1 MNKIDKELQKAL
13 TFFANTPVHKIN
25 YLATD
30 HKKVYRNHVSWKIEK
45 YIVYSKYINV
55 EDNKKNHNQVF
66 AINETGL
73 EVLRRLDDIKLKDKT
88 FFVSISLSVIA
99 IIISTISLWVK

>member
-45 YIVYSKYINV
+45 YIV
-55 EDNKKNHNQVF
+55 
-66 AINETGL
+66 
-73 EVLRRLDDIKLKDKT
+73 R
-88 FFVSISLSVIA
+88 
-99 IIISTISLWVK
+99 